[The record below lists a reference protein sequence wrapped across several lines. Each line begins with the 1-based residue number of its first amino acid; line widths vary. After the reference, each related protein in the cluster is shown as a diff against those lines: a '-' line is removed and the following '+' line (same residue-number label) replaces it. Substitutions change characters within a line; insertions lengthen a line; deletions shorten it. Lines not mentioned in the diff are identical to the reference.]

1 MSDTTF
7 TGTVFLDNVL
17 VVAKEIQNTW
27 VEYNGDV
34 YYVFYVDM
42 YDKEITLFGKT
53 GGMSIGVMTSDNIS
67 FKSVQ
72 PKVYTGNVVYIG
84 DGTTEPTVMSIVKY
98 KAGFHNPYRLE
109 NDKGEIITAT
119 PYEVKPINF

>member
-53 GGMSIGVMTSDNIS
+53 GGMSIGVMTSDDIS

-109 NDKGEIITAT
+109 NDHGKIITAT
-119 PYEVKPINF
+119 PYEVKPIDF

>member
-53 GGMSIGVMTSDNIS
+53 GGMSIGVMTSDDIS

-84 DGTTEPTVMSIVKY
+84 DGPTEPTVMSIVKY
-98 KAGFHNPYRLE
+98 KAGFHNPYHLE
-109 NDKGEIITAT
+109 NDHGKIITAT

>member
-42 YDKEITLFGKT
+42 YDK
-53 GGMSIGVMTSDNIS
+53 
-67 FKSVQ
+67 
-72 PKVYTGNVVYIG
+72 
-84 DGTTEPTVMSIVKY
+84 
-98 KAGFHNPYRLE
+98 
-109 NDKGEIITAT
+109 
-119 PYEVKPINF
+119 

>member
-53 GGMSIGVMTSDNIS
+53 GGMSIGVMTSDDIS

-72 PKVYTGNVVYIG
+72 QEVYTGNVVYIG
-84 DGTTEPTVMSIVKY
+84 DETTEPTVMPVVKY
-98 KAGFHNPYRLE
+98 KVGFHKPYRLE
-109 NDKGEIITAT
+109 NAQGEIITAT
-119 PYEVKPINF
+119 SYEVEPIDF